1 MKTKLRLTR
10 RLERL
15 RHLMLD
21 WLAGIGGDLRGQSPD
36 LARLTGEDIELAA
49 DEGRLELD
57 NLAKGLGAGELL
69 GEVEGRVEIT
79 LVKID
84 QLAIEGGRALS
95 CGIERPL
102 QRIDGL
108 FQLLLAA
115 LVGLPA
121 LVDRL
126 LGESAHALRNGRVE
140 LQCLEFLRG
149 LAECVARLLGGGLG
163 GIGVAHGGL

>member
-1 MKTKLRLTR
+1 
-10 RLERL
+10 
-15 RHLMLD
+15 
-21 WLAGIGGDLRGQSPD
+21 
-36 LARLTGEDIELAA
+36 
-49 DEGRLELD
+49 
-57 NLAKGLGAGELL
+57 
-69 GEVEGRVEIT
+69 

-115 LVGLPA
+115 LVGLAA

-126 LGESAHALRNGRVE
+126 LGESAHALRNGCVE

-163 GIGVAHGGL
+163 SIGVSHGGLPLLGLISPGQRVRPMTGHGPPQYCLVALQYKCCVAITQGVSRTRQHFFSRTDEVFALTLFKKANSPKFSG